1 MPTTTKLK
9 REHAAERTPQAR
21 PKPHAAPSVRPRRK
35 ARPRRLPLLPIGV
48 IVAVFTTH
56 MTAVAMLNYE
66 SARCESLRREKD
78 RIKLNIERLQGQ
90 LAVHTKEV
98 SVRRWAEQAG
108 MVRVDEQPELTII
121 GLDAPTSPPAPV
133 AMDIPALLR

>member
-1 MPTTTKLK
+1 MPTTTKSK
-9 REHAAERTPQAR
+9 REQAAERTPQAR
-21 PKPHAAPSVRPRRK
+21 PKPHAAPDVRVRRK
-35 ARPRRLPLLPIGV
+35 KRPRRLPLLPIGV

-78 RIKLNIERLQGQ
+78 RVKLNIERLQGQ

-121 GLDAPTSPPAPV
+121 GLDAPTPSPAPV
-133 AMDIPALLR
+133 AMDVPASLR

>member
-1 MPTTTKLK
+1 MPTTTKPK
-9 REHAAERTPQAR
+9 REHARERTPQAR
-21 PKPHAAPSVRPRRK
+21 PKPHAASSVRPRRK
-35 ARPRRLPLLPIGV
+35 ARPRRLPLLPLGV
-48 IVAVFTTH
+48 IVAVLTTH

-78 RIKLNIERLQGQ
+78 RVKLNIERLQGQ
-90 LAVHTKEV
+90 LAVHTREV

-121 GLDAPTSPPAPV
+121 GLDAPTPPPAPM
-133 AMDIPALLR
+133 AMDISASLR

>member
-9 REHAAERTPQAR
+9 RERAAERTPQAR
-21 PKPHAAPSVRPRRK
+21 PKPHAVPSVRPQRK

-78 RIKLNIERLQGQ
+78 RVKLNIERLQGQ

-108 MVRVDEQPELTII
+108 MVRVDERPELTII
-121 GLDAPTSPPAPV
+121 GLDAPTPSPAPV
-133 AMDIPALLR
+133 AMDVPASLR

>member
-1 MPTTTKLK
+1 MSTTKPK
-9 REHAAERTPQAR
+9 REQATVRTPKVR
-21 PKPHAAPSVRPRRK
+21 PKPTAAQRARPHRK
-35 ARPRRLPLLPIGV
+35 ACLRRLPLLPLGV
-48 IVAVFTTH
+48 IVAVLTTH

-78 RIKLNIERLQGQ
+78 RVKLNIERLQGQ
-90 LAVHTKEV
+90 LAVHTREV

-121 GLDAPTSPPAPV
+121 GLDAPTLPPAPM
-133 AMDIPALLR
+133 AMDISASLR

>member
-1 MPTTTKLK
+1 
-9 REHAAERTPQAR
+9 
-21 PKPHAAPSVRPRRK
+21 
-35 ARPRRLPLLPIGV
+35 LPIGV